1 MDSTD
6 NPPYRSKSTWLR
18 GLMMIVFAVC
28 LGIAKFVM
36 GAVVIFQF
44 LHLLI
49 LGRTNTNL
57 LEFGGQLSRYQY
69 QIMLFLTFNSDEQP
83 FPVADWPS

>member
-18 GLMMIVFAVC
+18 GLMMIIFAVC

-49 LGRTNTNL
+49 LGRTDN
-57 LEFGGQLSRYQY
+57 RR
-69 QIMLFLTFNSDEQP
+69 MRFL
-83 FPVADWPS
+83 